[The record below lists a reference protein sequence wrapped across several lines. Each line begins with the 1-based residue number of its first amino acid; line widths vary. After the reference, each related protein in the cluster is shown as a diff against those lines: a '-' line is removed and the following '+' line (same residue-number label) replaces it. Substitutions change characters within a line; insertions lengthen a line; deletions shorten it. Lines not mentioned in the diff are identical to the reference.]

1 MFRRR
6 FGLPAA
12 VFVALTVALLLAAP
26 GLAIRHAI
34 VTELFGPKMVRTQAL
49 EKSGSELNLDRGVI
63 THVNS
68 TQLTLKEADGRVQA
82 IPLASTTQ
90 VIRGRRRLPPTSL
103 ALKWHVLVTWP
114 ASGSAEWVDV
124 EKAPRFTK
132 PSLALRRPIV
142 AELFGPKM
150 VRAVALEK
158 NGLQW
163 NLDRGVITQVSS
175 TQLTLR
181 EFDGRVQSIP
191 VSSTTQVV
199 HLGQQLPESSLA
211 TKWHVLVT
219 WPATGP
225 AQSVDVEKMSKGK
238 GAG

>member
-6 FGLPAA
+6 FGLLAG
-12 VFVALTVALLLAAP
+12 VLVALTVALFLAAP
-26 GLAIRHAI
+26 GLAIRRAI

-49 EKSGSELNLDRGVI
+49 EKSGIELNLDRGVI

-90 VIRGRRRLPPTSL
+90 VIRGRRRLPLTSL

-114 ASGSAEWVDV
+114 ASGSAESVDV
-124 EKAPRFTK
+124 EKTPRFTK
-132 PSLALRRPIV
+132 PNLALRRAIV

-158 NGLQW
+158 NGMQW

-175 TQLTLR
+175 TELTVR
-181 EFDGRVQSIP
+181 EFDGRVQPIP
-191 VSSTTQVV
+191 ISSTTQVIR
-199 HLGQQLPESSLA
+199 LGQQLPETSLA

-225 AQSVDVEKMSKGK
+225 AQSVDIEKIPNGK
-238 GAG
+238 GRG